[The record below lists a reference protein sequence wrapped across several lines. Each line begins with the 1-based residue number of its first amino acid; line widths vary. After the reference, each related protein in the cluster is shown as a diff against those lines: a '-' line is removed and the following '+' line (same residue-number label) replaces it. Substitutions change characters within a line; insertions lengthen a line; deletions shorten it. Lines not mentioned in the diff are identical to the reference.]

1 MLRRMAIILMNTNKV
16 GETDSL
22 RTLAARL
29 RYARE
34 RKGLT
39 QEELARAVGTSQQ
52 VINHIEI
59 GKTKKPRKIERIA
72 QVLDVSPAW
81 LQFGIE
87 ELDALDKDAV
97 MLALSWMT
105 LDEPHKSAMKNAI
118 LEMAKKLKKS

>member
-1 MLRRMAIILMNTNKV
+1 MAIIPMNTNKA
-16 GETDSL
+16 GKAHNL
-22 RTLAARL
+22 GTLASRL

-52 VINHIEI
+52 VINHIET
-59 GKTKKPRKIERIA
+59 GQTKKPRKIEDIA
-72 QVLDVSPAW
+72 NILGVSPAW

-87 ELDALDKDAV
+87 ELDTLDKEAV

-105 LDEPHKSAMKNAI
+105 LDEPNKSAMKNAI
-118 LEMAKKLKKS
+118 LEMAKKHKKS

>member
-1 MLRRMAIILMNTNKV
+1 MNTNRAS
-16 GETDSL
+16 EADNL

-39 QEELARAVGTSQQ
+39 QEELARAAGTKQQ
-52 VINHIEI
+52 VIQQIEKGI
-59 GKTKKPRKIERIA
+59 TKKPRKIEAIA
-72 QVLDVSPAW
+72 RVLDVSPAW

-105 LDEPHKSAMKNAI
+105 LDEPHKTAMRNAI
-118 LEMAKKLKKS
+118 LEMAKKIKKS